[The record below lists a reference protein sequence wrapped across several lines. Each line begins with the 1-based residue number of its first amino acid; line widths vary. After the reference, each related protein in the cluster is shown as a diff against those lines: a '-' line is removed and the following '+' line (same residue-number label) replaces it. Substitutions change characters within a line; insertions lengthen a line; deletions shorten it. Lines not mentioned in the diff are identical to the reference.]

1 MRQIALPISTT
12 KKTNKQRLLFSSSHS
27 ANSSLLTQACARISV
42 LFGVKR
48 MGVCWLFVGFWGA
61 IVSYFSMEKAGVRGG
76 VGWGRVESELRF
88 FACHRGRCTEALH
101 GVENCRVQLLDHGKI
116 NN

>member
-27 ANSSLLTQACARISV
+27 ANSSLLTQACARIIV

-48 MGVCWLFVGFWGA
+48 MGVCRLFVGFRGA
-61 IVSYFSMEKAGVRGG
+61 IVSYFSEQTKAGRGVGGG
-76 VGWGRVESELRF
+76 VGWGGSV
-88 FACHRGRCTEALH
+88 FALPPWELH
-101 GVENCRVQLLDHGKI
+101 GVENCRVQLLDHGKT